1 MTKTSVVIDE
11 FASYIGWLN
20 TLSGLDESMWEKSI
34 ATEKWSIKAIVLHI
48 AHWDN
53 HLLNVIIPAVKT
65 GEGMIFPEF
74 DSFNAR
80 ATQKAKRL
88 SGENV
93 LQLAKKSR
101 SSLVEALTSLR
112 QETLTSQTTANGA
125 PHSPHEGVP
134 YTLAYIVTEFIEHDR
149 HHQQQVDGILGT
161 TS

>member
-1 MTKTSVVIDE
+1 MQVIQE
-11 FASYIGWLN
+11 FAAYTEWLK
-20 TLSGLDESMWEKSI
+20 TLEKLSESDWNKQSDS
-34 ATEKWSIKAIVLHI
+34 EKWSIKQIVLHI

-53 HLLNVIIPAVKT
+53 HLLNVIVPAVKT
-65 GEGMIFPEF
+65 GEAMIFPEF

-93 LQLAKKSR
+93 FQLAKTSR
-101 SSLVEALTSLR
+101 SLLIETLRSLR
-112 QETLTSQTTANGA
+112 QETLTSHTMANGTT
-125 PHSPHEGVP
+125 HSPHDGVP

-149 HHQQQVDGILGT
+149 HHQQQVDSILGK

>member
-1 MTKTSVVIDE
+1 MTNASNVIDE
-11 FASYIGWLN
+11 FASYIDWLN
-20 TLSGLDESMWEKSI
+20 VLSELDEPLWEKPI
-34 ATEKWSIKAIVLHI
+34 ATDKWSIKAIVLHI

-88 SGENV
+88 SGEKV
-93 LQLAKKSR
+93 LQLAKTSR
-101 SSLVEALTSLR
+101 SSLVEALRSLR
-112 QETLTSQTTANGA
+112 QETLTSHTTANGVTHC
-125 PHSPHEGVP
+125 PHQGVP
-134 YTLAYIVTEFIEHDR
+134 YTLTYIVTEFIEHDR
-149 HHQQQVDGILGT
+149 HHQQQVDAILER

>member
-1 MTKTSVVIDE
+1 MTKISDVIDE
-11 FASYIGWLN
+11 FASYIDWLN

-34 ATEKWSIKAIVLHI
+34 ATDKWSIKTIVLHI

-53 HLLNVIIPAVKT
+53 HLLNVIIPAVKN

-93 LQLAKKSR
+93 LLLAKTSR
-101 SSLVEALTSLR
+101 SSLVEALRSLR
-112 QETLTSQTTANGA
+112 QETLTSQTTANGVTHC
-125 PHSPHEGVP
+125 PHRGVP

-149 HHQQQVDGILGT
+149 HHQQQVDGILGK

>member
-1 MTKTSVVIDE
+1 MTNTSNVIDE
-11 FASYIGWLN
+11 FASYTKWLN
-20 TLSGLDESMWEKSI
+20 TLTELDETTWESSI
-34 ATEKWSIKAIVLHI
+34 STNKWSIKTIVLHI

-53 HLLNVIIPAVKT
+53 HLLSVIIPAVKD

-93 LQLAKKSR
+93 LQLAKTSR
-101 SSLVEALTSLR
+101 SSLVEALTSLS

-125 PHSPHEGVP
+125 THCPHQGVP
-134 YTLAYIVTEFIEHDR
+134 YTIAYIVTEFIEHDR
-149 HHQQQVDGILGT
+149 HHQRQIDAVLGT

>member
-1 MTKTSVVIDE
+1 MAETIILIDE
-11 FASYIGWLN
+11 FTSYNRWLN
-20 TLSGLDESMWEKSI
+20 SLDDLNEQTWNRTIS
-34 ATEKWSIKAIVLHI
+34 TDKWSIKAIVLHI

-53 HLLNVIIPAVKT
+53 HLLNVIIPAVKN

-88 SGENV
+88 SGEKV
-93 LQLAKKSR
+93 LQLAKTSR
-101 SSLVEALTSLR
+101 SSLIEGLTSLR
-112 QETLTSQTTANGA
+112 HETMTMHTTANGA
-125 PHSPHEGVP
+125 THCPHQGVP

-149 HHQQQVDGILGT
+149 HHQQQVDRVLGA

>member
-1 MTKTSVVIDE
+1 MTNTSNVIDE
-11 FASYIGWLN
+11 FASYTKWLN
-20 TLSGLDESMWEKSI
+20 TLTELDETTWENSI
-34 ATEKWSIKAIVLHI
+34 STNKWSIKTIVLHI

-93 LQLAKKSR
+93 LQLAKTSR

-125 PHSPHEGVP
+125 THCPHQGVP

-149 HHQQQVDGILGT
+149 HHQQQVDAILGK

>member
-1 MTKTSVVIDE
+1 MTNRSNVIDE
-11 FASYIGWLN
+11 FASYTDWLN
-20 TLSGLDESMWEKSI
+20 TLERLDESMWEKPI
-34 ATEKWSIKAIVLHI
+34 ATDKWSIKAVVLHI

-53 HLLNVIIPAVKT
+53 HLLNVIIPAVKN

-93 LQLAKKSR
+93 LQLAKTSR
-101 SSLVEALTSLR
+101 SSLIEVLRSLR
-112 QETLTSQTTANGA
+112 QETLNSHTTANGA
-125 PHSPHEGVP
+125 THSPHEGVS

-149 HHQQQVDGILGT
+149 HHQRQIDAVLGT

>member
-1 MTKTSVVIDE
+1 MTNTSNVIDE
-11 FASYIGWLN
+11 FASYTAWLN
-20 TLSGLDESMWEKSI
+20 TLTELDESAWEKTI
-34 ATEKWSIKAIVLHI
+34 ATDKWSIKAIVLHI

-53 HLLNVIIPAVKT
+53 HLLNVIVPAVKT
-65 GEGMIFPEF
+65 GEAMIFPEF

-93 LQLAKKSR
+93 FQLGKTSR
-101 SSLVEALTSLR
+101 SSLIETLRSLR
-112 QETLTSQTTANGA
+112 QETLTSHTMANGTT
-125 PHSPHEGVP
+125 HSPHDGVP

-149 HHQQQVDGILGT
+149 HHQQQVDSILGK

>member
-1 MTKTSVVIDE
+1 MTSTSNVIDE
-11 FASYIGWLN
+11 FASHIDWLN
-20 TLSGLDESMWEKSI
+20 TLERLDESMWEKPI
-34 ATEKWSIKAIVLHI
+34 ATDKWSIKAIILHI

-93 LQLAKKSR
+93 LRLAKTSR
-101 SSLVEALTSLR
+101 GSLVEALRSLR
-112 QETLTSQTTANGA
+112 QETLTLHTTANGA
-125 PHSPHEGVP
+125 THSPHEGVP

-149 HHQQQVDGILGT
+149 HHQQQVDAILWK
-161 TS
+161 SS

>member
-1 MTKTSVVIDE
+1 MTSTINVIDE
-11 FASYIGWLN
+11 FASYTDWLN
-20 TLSGLDESMWEKSI
+20 TLERLDESMWDKPI
-34 ATEKWSIKAIVLHI
+34 ATDKWSIKAIVLHI

-88 SGENV
+88 SGVNV
-93 LQLAKKSR
+93 LRLAKTSR
-101 SSLVEALTSLR
+101 SSLVESLRSLR
-112 QETLTSQTTANGA
+112 QETLTLHTTANGA
-125 PHSPHEGVP
+125 THSPHEGVP

-149 HHQQQVDGILGT
+149 HHQQQVDAILGK

>member
-1 MTKTSVVIDE
+1 MTSTSNVIDE
-11 FASYIGWLN
+11 FASYIDWLN
-20 TLSGLDESMWEKSI
+20 TLERLDESMWDKPT
-34 ATEKWSIKAIVLHI
+34 ATDKWSIKAIILHI

-88 SGENV
+88 SGVNV
-93 LQLAKKSR
+93 LRLAKTSR
-101 SSLVEALTSLR
+101 SSLVEALRSLR
-112 QETLTSQTTANGA
+112 QETLTLHTTANEA
-125 PHSPHEGVP
+125 THSPHEDVP

-149 HHQQQVDGILGT
+149 HHQQQVDSILRI

>member
-1 MTKTSVVIDE
+1 MTNTSNVIDE
-11 FASYIGWLN
+11 FASYTKWLN
-20 TLSGLDESMWEKSI
+20 TLTELDESTWESSI
-34 ATEKWSIKAIVLHI
+34 ATDKWSIKAIVLHI

-53 HLLNVIIPAVKT
+53 HLLNVIIPAVKN

-88 SGENV
+88 SGEKV
-93 LQLAKKSR
+93 LQLAKTSR
-101 SSLVEALTSLR
+101 GSLVEALQSLR
-112 QETLTSQTTANGA
+112 QETLTLHTTANGA
-125 PHSPHEGVP
+125 THCPHQGVP

-149 HHQQQVDGILGT
+149 HHQQQVDVLLGR

>member
-1 MTKTSVVIDE
+1 MARTVNIIE
-11 FASYIGWLN
+11 HFASYESWLN
-20 TLSGLDESMWEKSI
+20 TLQSIDEETWNRST
-34 ATEKWSIKAIVLHI
+34 ATDKWSIKAIVLHI

-88 SGENV
+88 SGEKV
-93 LQLAKKSR
+93 LQLAKTSR
-101 SSLVEALTSLR
+101 SSLVEALQSLR
-112 QETLTSQTTANGA
+112 QETLTLHTTANGA
-125 PHSPHEGVP
+125 THCPHQGVP

-149 HHQQQVDGILGT
+149 HHQQQVDAILGR

>member
-1 MTKTSVVIDE
+1 MTSTSNVIDE
-11 FASYIGWLN
+11 FASYIDWLN
-20 TLSGLDESMWEKSI
+20 TLERLDESMWDKPI
-34 ATEKWSIKAIVLHI
+34 ATDKWSIKAIILHI

-88 SGENV
+88 SGVNV
-93 LQLAKKSR
+93 LRLAKTSR
-101 SSLVEALTSLR
+101 SSLVKALRSLR
-112 QETLTSQTTANGA
+112 QETLTLHTTANGA
-125 PHSPHEGVP
+125 THSPHEDVP

-149 HHQQQVDGILGT
+149 HHQQQIDAILGK

>member
-1 MTKTSVVIDE
+1 MTNTSNVIDE
-11 FASYIGWLN
+11 FVSYTKWLN
-20 TLSGLDESMWEKSI
+20 TLTELDETTWENSI
-34 ATEKWSIKAIVLHI
+34 STNKWSIKTIVLHI

-53 HLLNVIIPAVKT
+53 HLLNVIIPAVKN

-93 LQLAKKSR
+93 LQLAKTSR

-125 PHSPHEGVP
+125 THCPHQGVP

-149 HHQQQVDGILGT
+149 HHQQQVDAILGR

>member
-1 MTKTSVVIDE
+1 MTKTSDVIDE
-11 FASYIGWLN
+11 FASYIDWLN

-34 ATEKWSIKAIVLHI
+34 ATDKWSIKAIVLHI

-53 HLLNVIIPAVKT
+53 HLLNVIVPAVKT
-65 GEGMIFPEF
+65 GEAMIFPEF

-93 LQLAKKSR
+93 LQLAKTSR
-101 SSLVEALTSLR
+101 SSLIETLQSLS
-112 QETLTSQTTANGA
+112 QETLTSHTTANGVTHC
-125 PHSPHEGVP
+125 PHHGVP

-149 HHQQQVDGILGT
+149 HHQQQVDAILGK